1 MNEMLVSRI
10 GWQLVFRVGKSWF
23 DFSQYR
29 VAFERTSLRAKVPG
43 GRAWLSGV
51 FLCRCRSAGRAGRA
65 FPTKDSRLKIR
76 IFALAKELDIDSKLL
91 IDHCAKAGIT
101 IKNSALA
108 SISPEERDRVLDIV
122 RGAGHSIPSTA
133 AAPIATTAGTREPV
147 VDLAAK
153 QRPIRMMGGKP
164 PLMVPRSRPVDLDQ
178 PKGVGVKPYSDPV
191 VAESVSSGKALSE
204 REVVKSDHPDS
215 SSVKPVQPIDQLVS
229 EAEVKSEIV
238 SITPP
243 IEEVVVPAIV
253 AAVVTPEVV
262 PAVEVVSSVDPATI
276 SPVSTPITPVV
287 VASEGKVIP
296 SAPGKGGSPATEVVK
311 PQARIPIPKPVPGSP
326 LAPPKSRP
334 AVPVVE
340 KGTPAPPPTA
350 RSDFA
355 APVQPQKSMRVMV
368 SRGTAEIGGAKG
380 ATGAPAAPIKRVK
393 AAGPLIAEIPK
404 FKAPPTTKTPKPEEA
419 APQRPT
425 QRFNADSPTKEA
437 PLGPI
442 VRKRVETTTK
452 KKVGD
457 DEPEDLKAKK
467 HVGGA
472 SLQDARN
479 QRRKVSLKDI
489 DEEEDRGGR
498 GSRAR
503 PKPNRRSG
511 PIPLKSTAELELPLT
526 VRSLSEGIGRP
537 AKSIIQILWQRG
549 DMVTINSAL
558 EEDVAIEVCLE
569 LGVDL
574 QIHHPKTIEDEV
586 TEVASGEDRPEDI
599 RERPPIITIL
609 GHVDHGK
616 TTLVDKLRSANVAAS
631 EHGGITQHIAAYQI
645 EHNGHKLTFVDT
657 PGHAAFGEMRAR
669 GANVTDIV
677 VLVVAANDGVM
688 PQTIECISHAR
699 AANVPLIVAMNK
711 VDLPDRN
718 EQRVLTELSAQN
730 VLAAEWG
737 GDVEVIRTSGLTGQ
751 GLKEL
756 LDTVLL
762 TAELHEFTANP
773 DRPASGACLEAF
785 RDEGRGPLAWLIVQR
800 GTLRVGDVVLCGG
813 AYGRIRAMY
822 NERDEELTEAL
833 PSTPVKVAGLDIVPG
848 PGDQFLV
855 LADVDAA
862 REAAEARR
870 QKGRASELANMGGK
884 RTLEDILNA
893 AAEGEIRDLAVIV
906 KADTPG
912 SLEAIRNELGK
923 FEHPEVRVKLLH
935 QGVGGVNESD
945 VYLAA
950 ASKAVIFAFHVI
962 ADDRAQLLSQQ
973 EGVEIRR
980 YNIIYEVMDEIH
992 KILEGMLKPEQK
1004 EVATGR
1010 AIVLRTFSIT
1020 RYGTIAGCRVLNG
1033 TIERSSRMHLIRE
1046 QRVINTYGIA
1056 SLKREKEDVRD
1067 VREGMECG
1075 IRLENFN
1082 DVKEGDLLEAFKI
1095 EEVKRKL

>member
-1 MNEMLVSRI
+1 MSGAECDVPDEPFVVAVKPGI
-10 GWQLVFRVGKSWF
+10 PVGH
-23 DFSQYR
+23 
-29 VAFERTSLRAKVPG
+29 
-43 GRAWLSGV
+43 
-51 FLCRCRSAGRAGRA
+51 

-91 IDHCAKAGIT
+91 IDFCAKAGIT

-108 SISPEERDRVLDIV
+108 SISPEERDRVMDIIRSNSSSPAQATV
-122 RGAGHSIPSTA
+122 APA
-133 AAPIATTAGTREPV
+133 AINPVVSREPV
-147 VDLAAK
+147 IDVAVK
-153 QRPIRMMGGKP
+153 SRPIRVMGAKP
-164 PLMVPRSRPVDLDQ
+164 PLMVPRSRQVDSGSPKAVIDDHLTRQAEASSVESEVLVVPEQDVSSAIVAEEPISDVPVVPPVETIAVAEPIEVTAEKVVEASNSAL
-178 PKGVGVKPYSDPV
+178 VEPV
-191 VAESVSSGKALSE
+191 VAHPP
-204 REVVKSDHPDS
+204 VK
-215 SSVKPVQPIDQLVS
+215 LT
-229 EAEVKSEIV
+229 
-238 SITPP
+238 TP
-243 IEEVVVPAIV
+243 
-253 AAVVTPEVV
+253 T
-262 PAVEVVSSVDPATI
+262 
-276 SPVSTPITPVV
+276 
-287 VASEGKVIP
+287 
-296 SAPGKGGSPATEVVK
+296 
-311 PQARIPIPKPVPGSP
+311 
-326 LAPPKSRP
+326 SRP
-334 AVPVVE
+334 RVLSPSEE
-340 KGTPAPPPTA
+340 KGTLAPSPPPA

-355 APVQPQKSMRVMV
+355 APSAPQKSMRVMV
-368 SRGTAEIGGAKG
+368 SRGTADVGGAKG
-380 ATGAPAAPIKRVK
+380 ATAAPPPPIKK
-393 AAGPLIAEIPK
+393 AKTAGPLIAEIPR
-404 FKAPPTTKTPKPEEA
+404 FKAPPSTKAPKPEEA
-419 APQRPT
+419 TPQRPT
-425 QRFNADSPTKEA
+425 QRFNADGPPKDA

-442 VRKRVETTTK
+442 IRKRPESAKPK
-452 KKVGD
+452 KPGD
-457 DEPEDLKAKK
+457 EEPEDLKGKK

-472 SLQDARN
+472 SLQEARN
-479 QRRKVSLKDI
+479 LRRKVSLKDI
-489 DEEEDRGGR
+489 DEEEERSGR
-498 GSRAR
+498 GSRVR
-503 PKPNRRSG
+503 PKPQRRVG
-511 PIPLKSTAELELPLT
+511 PVPLKSTAELELPLT

-537 AKSIIQILWQRG
+537 AKSIMQILWQRG

-574 QIHHPKTIEDEV
+574 QIRHEKTIEEEV
-586 TEVASGEDRPEDI
+586 TEVAEGEDRPEDLQT
-599 RERPPIITIL
+599 RPPIITIL

-669 GANVTDIV
+669 GATVTDIV

-699 AANVPLIVAMNK
+699 AANVPLVVAMNK

-718 EQRVLTELSAQN
+718 EQRVLTDLSAHN

-751 GLKEL
+751 GLSEL
-756 LDTVLL
+756 LDTLLL
-762 TAELHEFTANP
+762 TAELHEFKANP
-773 DRPASGACLEAF
+773 TRPASGTCLEAF
-785 RDEGRGPLAWLIVQR
+785 RDEGRGPLAWLIVQK

-813 AYGRIRAMY
+813 AFGRIRAMY
-822 NERDEELTEAL
+822 NERDEELDEAL

-855 LADVDAA
+855 LPDVDAA
-862 REAAEARR
+862 REAAEERR
-870 QKGRASELANMGGK
+870 QKGRASVLANMGGK

-893 AAEGEIRDLAVIV
+893 AAEGEIRDLAVII

-912 SLEAIRNELGK
+912 SLEAIRSELNK

-945 VYLAA
+945 VYLAS
-950 ASKAVIFAFHVI
+950 ASNAVIFAFHVI
-962 ADDRAQLLSQQ
+962 ADNQAQLLAQQ

-980 YNIIYEVMDEIH
+980 YSIIYEVMDEIH
-992 KILEGMLKPEQK
+992 KILEGMLKPEQR

-1020 RYGTIAGCRVLNG
+1020 RFGTIAGCRVLNG
-1033 TIERSSRMHLIRE
+1033 TIERSSRIHLIRE

-1056 SLKREKEDVRD
+1056 SLKREKEDARE

-1075 IRLENFN
+1075 IRLENYN

-1095 EEVKRKL
+1095 EEVKRKLE

>member
-1 MNEMLVSRI
+1 M
-10 GWQLVFRVGKSWF
+10 
-23 DFSQYR
+23 
-29 VAFERTSLRAKVPG
+29 
-43 GRAWLSGV
+43 
-51 FLCRCRSAGRAGRA
+51 
-65 FPTKDSRLKIR
+65 KIR

-91 IDHCAKAGIT
+91 IDYCAKAGIT

-108 SISPEERDRVLDIV
+108 SISPEERDRVMDII
-122 RGAGHSIPSTA
+122 RGSHAPAVQVA
-133 AAPIATTAGTREPV
+133 AATAPVVAPVVAAREPV

-153 QRPIRMMGGKP
+153 SRPVRVMGSKP
-164 PLMVPRSRPVDLDQ
+164 PLMVPRSRQFETETLKTVAPQQPPEPVHIE
-178 PKGVGVKPYSDPV
+178 PEPPV
-191 VAESVSSGKALSE
+191 VETTPAKEVEIPSVL
-204 REVVKSDHPDS
+204 
-215 SSVKPVQPIDQLVS
+215 
-229 EAEVKSEIV
+229 
-238 SITPP
+238 
-243 IEEVVVPAIV
+243 V
-253 AAVVTPEVV
+253 AAVEAPPVVEVAPEVT
-262 PAVEVVSSVDPATI
+262 AVRPEPPTVAKPSVGVT
-276 SPVSTPITPVV
+276 
-287 VASEGKVIP
+287 G
-296 SAPGKGGSPATEVVK
+296 
-311 PQARIPIPKPVPGSP
+311 
-326 LAPPKSRP
+326 LAPKARLAP
-334 AVPVVE
+334 APEE
-340 KGTPAPPPTA
+340 KGTPAPPPPV

-355 APVQPQKSMRVMV
+355 APVTPQKSMRVMV
-368 SRGTAEIGGAKG
+368 SRGTAELGGAKG
-380 ATGAPAAPIKRVK
+380 GTAAAPPIKRSK

-404 FKAPPTTKTPKPEEA
+404 FKAPPSTKAPKPEEA

-425 QRFNADSPTKEA
+425 QRFNADGPAKEA

-442 VRKRVETTTK
+442 LRKRPETATTK
-452 KKVGD
+452 KKPGD

-472 SLQDARN
+472 TLQEARN

-489 DEEEDRGGR
+489 EEEEDRRGR
-498 GSRAR
+498 GSRVR
-503 PKPNRRSG
+503 PKPHRRSG

-537 AKSIIQILWQRG
+537 AKAIMQILWGRG
-549 DMVTINSAL
+549 DMVTINSDL
-558 EEDVAIEVCLE
+558 EEAVAIDVCME

-574 QIHHPKTIEDEV
+574 QIHRPKTIEDEM
-586 TEVASGEDRPEDI
+586 TEVAEGEDQPE
-599 RERPPIITIL
+599 ELLPRPPIITIL

-699 AANVPLIVAMNK
+699 AANVPLVVALNK
-711 VDLPDRN
+711 VDLPERN

-737 GDVEVIRTSGLTGQ
+737 GDIEVVRTSGLTGQ
-751 GLKEL
+751 GLPEL
-756 LDTVLL
+756 LDTLLL
-762 TAELHEFTANP
+762 TADLHEFKANP
-773 DRPASGACLEAF
+773 NRPAAGTCLEAF

-800 GTLRVGDVVLCGG
+800 GTLRVGDVVLCGE

-822 NERDEELTEAL
+822 NERDEEIEVAL
-833 PSTPVKVAGLDIVPG
+833 PSTPVKVAGFDIVPG
-848 PGDQFLV
+848 PGAQFLV
-855 LADVDAA
+855 VADVDAA

-870 QKGRASELANMGGK
+870 EKGRATELASMGGK

-912 SLEAIRNELGK
+912 SLEAIRSELGK
-923 FEHPEVRVKLLH
+923 FEHAEVRVKLLH

-962 ADDRAQLLSQQ
+962 ADDRAQLLAQQ

-980 YNIIYEVMDEIH
+980 YNIIYEVLDEIH

-1020 RYGTIAGCRVLNG
+1020 RFGTIAGCRVLNG
-1033 TIERSSRMHLIRE
+1033 TIERSSRIHLIRE
-1046 QRVINTYGIA
+1046 QRVINTYAIA
-1056 SLKREKEDVRD
+1056 SLKREKEDARE

-1095 EEVKRKL
+1095 EEVKRKLE